1 MSKLPNGWREAA
13 LGEIIKIKYGKDHQ
27 HLAEGKYP
35 LYGSGGIMRYVE
47 NFLYTSES
55 ILIPRKGT
63 LTNLFYVNKPFWSV
77 DTIFYTEIDSDEV
90 IPKFLFYKLSTI
102 NLAGLNVG
110 SAVPSLTT
118 KVLNPL
124 ELEIPPLPEQKAIAD
139 VLSSLD
145 EKIELLQE
153 ENKTLEELAQTMFKE
168 WFVNFNYHGATGEME
183 DSELGEIPKG
193 WRVGKLEEEFKVT
206 MGQSPKGETY
216 NEIGEGMVFY
226 QGRAEFQSRFP
237 KRRLYT
243 TDPKR
248 TAEKFDVLMSVRAP
262 VGDINVASEKCCIG
276 RGLSAIYSKYKSYAL
291 YKMKALKSQ
300 FDTFESEGTVFG
312 SINKNS
318 LENIEV
324 VIPILEIVNSFEEV
338 TTIMDEKIY
347 NNSEQIQTLSHTRDT
362 LLPKLMSG
370 EIRVEGFGE

>member
-1 MSKLPNGWREAA
+1 MSKLPNGWIETT
-13 LGEIIKIKYGKDHQ
+13 LGKIIKIKYGKDHQ

-168 WFVNFNYHGATGEME
+168 WFVNNE
-183 DSELGEIPKG
+183 DSKQWKIRKLKELVTVVDNRGKTPPIVEEKTKFPLIEVNALDSKLRLINYNVIKKYVDEETYKTWFRNSLNKYDTILATVGTLGNFSMFLTESGNIAQNLIGISPIDISPFYIYQILKYRRIEILKLDIGGVQPSIKVPHLLLLNIEIPPINLSNKFDSIIKPI
-193 WRVGKLEEEFKVT
+193 VEKLEL
-206 MGQSPKGETY
+206 
-216 NEIGEGMVFY
+216 N
-226 QGRAEFQSRFP
+226 
-237 KRRLYT
+237 
-243 TDPKR
+243 
-248 TAEKFDVLMSVRAP
+248 
-262 VGDINVASEKCCIG
+262 
-276 RGLSAIYSKYKSYAL
+276 YS
-291 YKMKALKSQ
+291 
-300 FDTFESEGTVFG
+300 
-312 SINKNS
+312 
-318 LENIEV
+318 
-324 VIPILEIVNSFEEV
+324 
-338 TTIMDEKIY
+338 
-347 NNSEQIQTLSHTRDT
+347 QIQTLSETRNI